1 MKNKMQVLAVAAA
14 LLMLSGC
21 AAENPAPESSFS
33 ESKIEQTEAVR
44 QEKPEEESNSQALPE
59 TESSSTE
66 SRTEEE
72 SKPPEETKVP
82 IPSEKPVENKPSEE
96 TLPEQKP
103 QATEEP
109 PKAAETQQPT
119 QTEMQPPVV
128 QPEVSHPTEEPKP
141 TTPPP
146 SEQPPQESETP
157 ESIPEEEKPEIQID
171 DWIAFGKEYA
181 QSIGLDLHPD
191 AIDCWDTPITATDPA
206 YLERD
211 IKSRLNRY
219 SKSDD
224 ITEVWLWAE
233 DDGKGG
239 YLLYIG
245 YA

>member
-1 MKNKMQVLAVAAA
+1 MKHKMRILTIAAV
-14 LLMLSGC
+14 LLMLCGC
-21 AAENPAPESSFS
+21 AAESPAPENSFS
-33 ESKIEQTEAVR
+33 ESKIEQTETVR
-44 QEKPEEESNSQALPE
+44 QEKPEGSNSQALIE
-59 TESSSTE
+59 TESGSTE
-66 SRTEEE
+66 FSTAEEAE
-72 SKPPEETKVP
+72 FPPQLQ
-82 IPSEKPVENKPSEE
+82 KPVENNPPKEK
-96 TLPEQKP
+96 LPEQKP
-103 QATEEP
+103 QVTEP
-109 PKAAETQQPT
+109 PQQP
-119 QTEMQPPVV
+119 QTE
-128 QPEVSHPTEEPKP
+128 PEPTIAQTEISHPTEEPKP
-141 TTPPP
+141 TIPQP
-146 SEQPPQESETP
+146 SGQQPQESETP
-157 ESIPEEEKPEIQID
+157 EPIPEEVKPEIQID

-191 AIDCWDTPITATDPA
+191 AVDCWDTPITASDPA